1 MDKEI
6 KEAFQLPNKQ
16 VMVVPIRRKGG
27 WLPDGHAASFLHNQA
42 YWDFTVKEHPGT
54 GSFVDPLT
62 EEERKFFESDE
73 SGLAFKKG
81 DLNVHKKDDN
91 YWTDIRVKLRD
102 EVKPLDL
109 TNAKDYLTYKILLT
123 NTETIAPSAEDKFKK
138 GTYKFAIVEEGHND
152 EERVTAASNKKDAYK
167 FFGKIDHSPEKM
179 KDFLSIYYTM
189 KPGGKQVAPNAKQ
202 KFLISEIE
210 KIVEADLS
218 TFLKLSRDPNYDKKV
233 LINNALKARA
243 IKRNG
248 LLFTTPEDI
257 PIGNNLEAVVAYM
270 DNPINNEEVIR
281 IKTRIENA
289 K

>member
-1 MDKEI
+1 MEKEI
-6 KEAFQLPNKQ
+6 KTTFQLPQKQ
-16 VMVVPIRRKGG
+16 IMVVPIRRKGG

-42 YWDFTVKEHPGT
+42 YWDFTVKENPGT

-62 EEERKFFESDE
+62 KEEREFFESDA

-81 DLNVHKKDDN
+81 DLNVHKKEDN
-91 YWTDIRVKLRD
+91 YWNDVRVKLRD
-102 EVKPLDL
+102 EVKPL
-109 TNAKDYLTYKILLT
+109 LLT
-123 NTETIAPSAEDKFKK
+123 NTETIAPSAAEKFKK

-167 FFGKIDHSPEKM
+167 FFGKIDHSVEKM
-179 KDFLSIYYTM
+179 KDFLSVYYTM

-210 KIVEADLS
+210 KIVDADLS
-218 TFLKLSRDPNYDKKV
+218 TFLKLSKDPNYDKKV
-233 LINNALKARA
+233 LVHSALKARA

-248 LLFTTPEDI
+248 MLFTTPEDVE
-257 PIGNNLEAVVAYM
+257 IGNNLEAVIAYM
-270 DNPINNEEVIR
+270 DNPVNSEEVIR